1 MKRRVALAVATFA
14 LVTLSAALGI
24 SVPQRVAFLA
34 PEARL
39 DRAVDAAAA
48 VPGSQQRAVVDGFKV
63 VGHASLGG
71 GSVDFADVW
80 AHGHYAYVG
89 SRCGEPIVGGR
100 GVSVVDISDP
110 RTPHVVSRL
119 RNPVFSR
126 AEDVVVRHVDTPGFE
141 GELAVVGVQ
150 VCFDSGHEEETP
162 AGLWLYDVTD
172 AEHPALLSRWE
183 VPIGDVGCHEVD
195 LVAREDGMVLAG
207 CAHNFVDQAF
217 VGTPAVEFVDVTDP
231 NRPTV
236 ASTWTMEGVD
246 PFGGIGCAPV
256 VFAHSVRFQDGGAS
270 AYVSYWDAGVV
281 RLDVED
287 PSTPMPTATTQIAP
301 PDEDGDVHST
311 TLARDGRWLVVNP
324 EDTSPLDC
332 RRASE
337 FGGSGEAY
345 VYREWADEHT
355 QFLGTFSTPHSRSTS
370 GAGIYT
376 VHNTEA
382 GKHGQ
387 FFSSWYSDGIVWWTM
402 DRDGVSIMRGQFVPR
417 ASDLIGIPLVWG
429 VYIQHSTD
437 LVLASDFGS
446 GLWLLRPEGMKD
458 I

>member
-1 MKRRVALAVATFA
+1 MKSRSLLAFAAFA
-14 LVTLSAALGI
+14 LMT
-24 SVPQRVAFLA
+24 VPGTASGSPPNPTS

-39 DRAVDAAAA
+39 DRAVAKAAAD
-48 VPGSQQRAVVDGFKV
+48 PGSRESAVLDGFEV
-63 VGHASLGG
+63 IGHASLGG

-80 AHGHYAYVG
+80 AHGDYAYVG
-89 SRCGEPIVGGR
+89 SRCGDPIVGGR

-110 RTPHVVSRL
+110 GSPHVVSRL
-119 RNPVFSR
+119 RNPEFSR
-126 AEDVVVRHVDTPGFE
+126 AEDVVVRHVETSDFQ

-162 AGLWLYDVTD
+162 TGVWIYDVTD
-172 AEHPALLSRWE
+172 AEHPVRLSRWRL
-183 VPIGDVGCHEVD
+183 PAGDIGCHEID
-195 LVAREDGMVLAG
+195 LAPRQDGTVLAG

-217 VGTPAVEFVDVTDP
+217 VGTPAVEFVDVSDP
-231 NRPTV
+231 RDPVTS
-236 ASTWTMEGVD
+236 STWTLDGVD
-246 PFGGIGCAPV
+246 PLGGIGCVPIS
-256 VFAHSVRFQDGGAS
+256 FAHSVRFEDGGES
-270 AYVSYWDAGVV
+270 AYVSYWDAGVI
-281 RLDVED
+281 RLSLED
-287 PSTPMPTATTQIAP
+287 PSAPVPTATTQIAP
-301 PDEDGDVHST
+301 PDEDGDAHST

-337 FGGSGEAY
+337 FGGFGEAY

-402 DRDGVSIMRGQFVPR
+402 DKEGVSTMRGQFVPK
-417 ASDLIGIPLVWG
+417 ASDAIGIPLVWG
-429 VYIQHSTD
+429 VYVQHSRD
-437 LVLASDFGS
+437 LVLGSDFGS
-446 GLWLLRPEGMKD
+446 GLWILRPVGAHD